1 MKDKTTILEIHR
13 VIYVELTGRND
24 NEDNVNLLKE
34 AFVAAKKMINK
45 IRQYELGEN
54 NEWYEQNKGC
64 GGELSDPPN
73 LSKKHKIDIK
83 KTKKIFKDLDNYP
96 RYTICHIHRKLG
108 KSLRKINTEDGML
121 DYVEEAYILG
131 KKLSLILQNKYKAR
145 AFYGGYWPKRKDMK

>member
-13 VIYVELTGRND
+13 VIYVELTGRKD

-73 LSKKHKIDIK
+73 LSKRHKIDISN
-83 KTKKIFKDLDNYP
+83 F
-96 RYTICHIHRKLG
+96 
-108 KSLRKINTEDGML
+108 
-121 DYVEEAYILG
+121 
-131 KKLSLILQNKYKAR
+131 
-145 AFYGGYWPKRKDMK
+145 